1 MSERLQMIG
10 MSNMDVYAKTVE
22 RLEPAITMIDEGAF
36 NASAAISLKRIA
48 DSLQGLTT
56 FLALAMEKDKE

>member
-1 MSERLQMIG
+1 M
-10 MSNMDVYAKTVE
+10 NVYTKTVE
-22 RLEPAITMIDEGAF
+22 RLEPAIAMIDAGAF

-48 DSLQGLTT
+48 DSLQELTT